1 MMLQMA
7 STMTLGGADI
17 GNVQDFE
24 KIKQETAGA
33 SKSALGSYSEW
44 LKGIKDGKVKLDLGN
59 GKVGYRDESGKIVD
73 VSDDANA
80 FRQQIAYGKEKE
92 QHLAA
97 VDAAA
102 QRASGFSVT
111 PELKAK
117 AQKAYAAEAANMQ
130 SKKGGAGA
138 AAGGGVSDED
148 IKTAANEAYHKIIKN
163 SPRYKAYQEEL
174 KKRMTGTTVGSDLF
188 GFMNEKTAEGIS
200 KNVEG
205 LVSSLGLKNGAIPV
219 QDKNGQQLTADQWDE
234 LKGNMRAIGM
244 TYTGDPSSP
253 MALVVRAFKDV
264 KGKKTSGED
273 MIVKLPSTNIQAIAE
288 QGMDGTQRDYM
299 RRAAGLAI
307 SLNNVTRSFKA
318 DGVSIK
324 ANTEDPRGGWTVQTN
339 GKEKTAYSF
348 KDIFEFLDQNHK

>member
-1 MMLQMA
+1 MA
-7 STMTLGGADI
+7 TTTFSGPVVSQNGFQTGTSASPLAVTSAQNIDAAYATTSATTGDTRLSYEKLTFTSTGSG
-17 GNVQDFE
+17 
-24 KIKQETAGA
+24 ETARFFT
-33 SKSALGSYSEW
+33 
-44 LKGIKDGKVKLDLGN
+44 V
-59 GKVGYRDESGKIVD
+59 
-73 VSDDANA
+73 
-80 FRQQIAYGKEKE
+80 
-92 QHLAA
+92 
-97 VDAAA
+97 
-102 QRASGFSVT
+102 VT
-111 PELKAK
+111 
-117 AQKAYAAEAANMQ
+117 
-130 SKKGGAGA
+130 GAGA

-234 LKGNMRAIGM
+234 LKGNMRAIGV

-299 RRAAGLAI
+299 RRAAGLAT